1 MHTALWI
8 VASVLAVAFFA
19 VGAMKLIQPRAKLAD
34 AGMTYVE
41 DFSDHTVKLIGAL
54 EILAAIGLIVPAL
67 LDLAT
72 ILVPLAATGLA
83 VVMIGAITVHA
94 RRSETQS
101 IALNLVLGGLVV
113 FVAWGRFGPHSF

>member
-1 MHTALWI
+1 MHIALWI
-8 VASVLAVAFFA
+8 VSSVLAVAFFA
-19 VGAMKLIQPRAKLAD
+19 VGAMKLTQPRAKLAD

-41 DFSDHTVKLIGAL
+41 DFSDHTIKLIGAI
-54 EILAAIGLIVPAL
+54 EMLAAIGLILPAL
-67 LDLAT
+67 MDTAT

-83 VVMIGAITVHA
+83 LVMIGAITVHA
-94 RRSETQS
+94 RRSEIQS

>member
-94 RRSETQS
+94 RRSEIQ
-101 IALNLVLGGLVV
+101 
-113 FVAWGRFGPHSF
+113 